1 MIIRYEKIEDYHKI
15 ARLNYLAF
23 SNWHPDKIFV
33 HESEMISLA
42 RQRSTYDPELSIV
55 VEQDGKIIGHVLLV
69 PSSFIV
75 LGKEIKGVLLG
86 PIAVL
91 PELQKSGIGAKLI
104 KQGHKVAKEKGFEF
118 SLLCGHPSYYPKHGY
133 LQNVFSIAGTK
144 IEVFNDS
151 DKDCTLSERPLRK
164 DDMPSINMWQHNMR
178 KGDQLCILL
187 DDDIMEYH
195 SNSIEYSSIVI
206 TKGDKAI
213 GFVRCFSQTPSNIKL
228 LYCDTTYMDEILLY
242 LSNKSDTNVLNINQ
256 PSNAF
261 KNNLARNAFKV
272 TDMRNTN
279 EAFMICPLDSNSI
292 INDYCHK
299 VIEKEISPGVISY
312 PPYCDVDV

>member
-1 MIIRYEKIEDYHKI
+1 MIIRYEKLEDYHQI

-55 VEQDGKIIGHVLLV
+55 AEQDGEIIGHVLLV

-104 KQGHKVAKEKGFEF
+104 KHGHKVAKDKGFEF

-144 IEVFNDS
+144 IEVLGDS
-151 DKDCTLSERPLRK
+151 NKDCTLSERPLRK
-164 DDMPSINMWQHNMR
+164 DDMPSINKWQHNMR
-178 KGDQLCILL
+178 KGDPLCILL

-195 SNSIEYSSIVI
+195 SNSIEFSSIII
-206 TKGDKAI
+206 TKGDNAI

-228 LYCDTTYMDEILLY
+228 LYCDTRYMDEILLY
-242 LSNKSDTNVLNINQ
+242 LSNKSDINVLNISQ

-261 KNNLARNAFKV
+261 ENNLISDTFKV

-279 EAFMICPLDSNSI
+279 DAFMICPLDSNSI
-292 INDYCHK
+292 INEYCHK
-299 VIEKEISPGVISY
+299 VIEKEIRPGVISY